1 VKFIFDLAHCRIGT
15 FSYLVIST
23 LGLIL
28 AAQIKQTVMMEFFQ
42 SLADWY
48 MNNMN
53 YVTIFLLMALESTFV
68 PLPSEIVIPPAA
80 WKAASGDLNI
90 FLVVLFATA
99 GALVG
104 ASFNYFMSLWLG
116 RPIVYAFAESK
127 VGKLFFLSK
136 EKVMKAETYF
146 DNHGKGSTFIGRLV
160 PGIRHLISIPA
171 GLAKMNFKQ
180 FILFTAIGS
189 TLWHA
194 ILAALSYFLYSQKDL
209 FNKYMKEI
217 SWVLLFAGICF
228 VAFLVIRYI
237 RKKE

>member
-1 VKFIFDLAHCRIGT
+1 
-15 FSYLVIST
+15 
-23 LGLIL
+23 
-28 AAQIKQTVMMEFFQ
+28 MMEFFQ

-53 YVTIFLLMALESTFV
+53 YVTIMLLMALESTFV

-90 FLVVLFATA
+90 FLVVLFATI
-99 GALVG
+99 GALIG
-104 ASFNYFMSLWLG
+104 ASFNYFLSKWLG
-116 RPIVYAFAESK
+116 RAIVYSFADSK
-127 VGKLFFLSK
+127 VGHMFLLSRQ
-136 EKVMKAETYF
+136 KVEDAEAYF
-146 DNHGKGSTFIGRLV
+146 VRHGKSSTFIGRLI

-209 FNKYMKEI
+209 FEKYMKEL
-217 SWVLLFAGICF
+217 SYLLLFAGICF
-228 VAFLVIRYI
+228 VVFLVIRYI
-237 RKKE
+237 KKKD

>member
-1 VKFIFDLAHCRIGT
+1 
-15 FSYLVIST
+15 
-23 LGLIL
+23 
-28 AAQIKQTVMMEFFQ
+28 MMEFFQ
-42 SLADWY
+42 SLAYWY
-48 MNNMN
+48 MNNIN
-53 YVTIFLLMALESTFV
+53 YLTIFLLMALESTFV

-80 WKAASGDLNI
+80 WKAASNDLNI

-136 EKVMKAETYF
+136 EKVMKAEAYF
-146 DNHGKGSTFIGRLV
+146 DNHGKSSTFIGRLV

-171 GLAKMNFKQ
+171 GLAKMDFKQ

-189 TLWHA
+189 TLWHT

-209 FNKYMKEI
+209 FTKYMQELSYI
-217 SWVLLFAGICF
+217 LLGAGVIF
-228 VAFLVIRYI
+228 VVYLVIRQI
-237 RKKE
+237 KKKD

>member
-1 VKFIFDLAHCRIGT
+1 
-15 FSYLVIST
+15 
-23 LGLIL
+23 
-28 AAQIKQTVMMEFFQ
+28 MMAFFQ

-80 WKAASGDLNI
+80 WKAASGDLNV

-99 GALVG
+99 GAIVG

-127 VGKLFFLSK
+127 VGHLFFLSK
-136 EKVMKAETYF
+136 EKVQKAEAYF
-146 DNHGKGSTFIGRLV
+146 DNHGKSSTFIGRLV

-171 GLAKMNFKQ
+171 GLAKMDFKQ

-189 TLWHA
+189 TMWHT

-209 FNKYMKEI
+209 FQRYMKEI
-217 SWVLLFAGICF
+217 SWVLLLAGVCF
-228 VAFLVIRYI
+228 VAYLVIRAI
-237 RKKE
+237 RKKD